1 MDSPTIG
8 KAIRQLRIEKK
19 ISQEKLAEMLELS
32 FQQVQKY
39 EYGRSRI
46 TIDRASQI
54 AEALDVPLLNLLG
67 CDLPTPKDPNQIYE
81 EDLNREEVRILRAFR
96 AIKHRPL
103 QKSILVLLKDL
114 AMVKRRRV

>member
-67 CDLPTPKDPNQIYE
+67 CDLPSPKDPNQIYE
-81 EDLNREEVRILRAFR
+81 EDLSQEELRILRAFR

-114 AMVKRRRV
+114 AMVKRRKV